1 MLKFSGSSEPTSG
14 LEWGGNVAE
23 APNAKT
29 PPPTSKVVVGGVSA
43 SEQMLEMTEAKHH
56 ALLET
61 DSRQMLRVQS
71 PSARTQLMEESE
83 KRR

>member
-14 LEWGGNVAE
+14 LEWDVNE
-23 APNAKT
+23 SINAKT
-29 PPPTSKVVVGGVSA
+29 PRTPTARWGRGVRA

>member
-14 LEWGGNVAE
+14 LEWDVNE
-23 APNAKT
+23 PINAKT
-29 PPPTSKVVVGGVSA
+29 PRTPTARWGRGVSA

-61 DSRQMLRVQS
+61 DSRQMLRGRN
-71 PSARTQLMEESE
+71 PSARTRLVEV
-83 KRR
+83 